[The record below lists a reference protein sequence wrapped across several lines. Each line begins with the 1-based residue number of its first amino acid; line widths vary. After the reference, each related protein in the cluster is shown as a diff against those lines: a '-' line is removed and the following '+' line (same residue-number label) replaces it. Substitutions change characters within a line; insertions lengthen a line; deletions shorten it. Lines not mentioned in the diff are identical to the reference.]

1 METFLNL
8 AWAMLAIAGVCLWA
22 RVERRSGAER
32 RLPLIALAMLVVI
45 LFPVISVSDD
55 LWSIQNPAETDSC
68 LRRDHPGLG
77 VHSIFLDFAAFAVPS
92 FVQFPLNFV
101 KGAPTFRATLCVTA
115 TPAMSEIEN
124 RPPPV
129 G

>member
-8 AWAMLAIAGVCLWA
+8 AWGMLAIAGVCLWT
-22 RVERRSGAER
+22 RLERRSGAQR
-32 RLPLIALAMLVVI
+32 CLPLIALAMLFVI

-68 LRRDHPGLG
+68 LRRDHSILG
-77 VHSIFLDFAAFAVPS
+77 AHAIFPDFAAFPVAS
-92 FVQFPLNFV
+92 FAQFPLDFSDCE
-101 KGAPTFRATLCVTA
+101 ATYRATLCATA

>member
-8 AWAMLAIAGVCLWA
+8 AWAMLGVVGVCLWA
-22 RVERRSGAER
+22 RVERRSGTER

-68 LRRDHPGLG
+68 LRRAHPGQG
-77 VHSIFLDFAAFAVPS
+77 VHSIFWDFAAFAVPS
-92 FVQFPLNFV
+92 FAQFPHDIAE
-101 KGAPTFRATLCVTA
+101 GAPTFRATLSVTA